1 MGWTSSHAVYYK
13 PDGQVDRKAE
23 CDAYF
28 EEGLNRGYYKVL
40 KSAMVGTVYYAAVK
54 QLSRYSSKEENKME
68 KIPEKDQKI
77 FGVVFLTS
85 VNQKDYYNFSYK
97 DIDENM
103 GPAEDLCPTSILNL
117 LSNTDNEYAIEWREK
132 CRKNAEKQ
140 ATKRK
145 AKRILDEL
153 PVSSQITF
161 VSEKNLSNGIKIRHT
176 VYLMKAAYAGKT
188 CWTDGQYRWSTAF
201 IPDNFTIVYKPVKIN

>member
-13 PDGQVDRKAE
+13 SDGQVDRKAE

-54 QLSRYSSKEENKME
+54 QLSRYSSKEENKRE
-68 KIPEKDQKI
+68 EIPEKDQKI

-97 DIDENM
+97 NIAENM
-103 GPAEDLCPTSILNL
+103 GPAEDLCPTSILDL
-117 LSNTDNEYAIEWREK
+117 LSNTDNEYAIEWRK
-132 CRKNAEKQ
+132 RCRKNAEKQ

-153 PVSSQITF
+153 PVRSQITF
-161 VSEKNLSNGIKIRHT
+161 VSEKNLSNGIKMGHT

-201 IPDNFTIVYKPVKIN
+201 IPDNFTVVYKPVKIS